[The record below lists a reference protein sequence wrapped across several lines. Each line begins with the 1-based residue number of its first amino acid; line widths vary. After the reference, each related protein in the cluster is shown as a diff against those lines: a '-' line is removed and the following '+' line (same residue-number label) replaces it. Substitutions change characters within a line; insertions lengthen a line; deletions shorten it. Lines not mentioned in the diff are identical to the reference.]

1 MQCYASAAM
10 SVIYIT
16 GLIIGSLFG
25 VFSGIVSLIAV
36 VFAVKLFKYSRSNA
50 EPSGCVEFL
59 RTIIRRL

>member
-50 EPSGCVEFL
+50 EPSDASTSYVQ
-59 RTIIRRL
+59 